1 MQYGE
6 SIQPMAQ
13 ASELFGDSVIYRAL
27 KTDQFESG
35 LLCLEPGKTA
45 GYDGGHKNADELFYV
60 VEGTAWVEYPAT
72 GKQVLVKQGELIVN
86 DRDLPHVVSN
96 PGTEPLK
103 LLFVCCAEH

>member
-6 SIQPMAQ
+6 SIQPM
-13 ASELFGDSVIYRAL
+13 EKVWERFGDSVVYRAL

-45 GYDGGHKNADELFYV
+45 GYDAGHKNADELFYV
-60 VEGTAWVEYPAT
+60 VEGTACVEYPAS
-72 GKQVLVKQGELIVN
+72 GKKVLVNQGDLIVN

-96 PGTEPLK
+96 PGNTPLK